1 MKKEDIQQIAIIG
14 AGQMGHQIAMLCAL
28 GGYETTIQD
37 LHESALEKA
46 ESTLHSIMDKW
57 VKKSKLTEEAKKAAF
72 GRLTF
77 TTSLEQAAGHADFI
91 IEAVVEKLDV
101 KKELFAKLDKLSKPH
116 AIFASNSST
125 IVNSLIADATSR
137 QDKVVNM
144 HFFFPPLVMD
154 CVEVVMSE
162 QTSRETAELT
172 MDVCKTIN
180 RTAVLLNKEISGFI
194 ANRILGA
201 LQREAVFLYE
211 EGYAS
216 FEDIDI
222 ICRKALNHPIG
233 PFELMDL
240 SGIDVGYYVMQQRF
254 AESGDPADKPFACIE
269 QKVRQGELGRK
280 TGKGWYEYKKSGS
293 GLVSSDRH
301 KRG

>member
-1 MKKEDIQQIAIIG
+1 MKKEDIQQISVIG

-28 GGYETTIQD
+28 GGYETVIQD
-37 LHESALEKA
+37 VQESALEKA
-46 ESTLHSIMDKW
+46 EASLRKLMDKW
-57 VKKSKLTEEAKKAAF
+57 VSKSKLTEEQKEAAF

-77 TTSLEQAAGHADFI
+77 TPSLEQAAAHADFI

-101 KKELFAKLDKLSKPH
+101 KRELFAKLDQMAKPH

-125 IVNSLIADATSR
+125 IVNSLIASATNR
-137 QDKVVNM
+137 AAKVVNM

-162 QTSRETAELT
+162 DTSKETADLT
-172 MDVCKTIN
+172 MDVCNTIN

-201 LQREAVFLYE
+201 LQREAVYLYE

-216 FEDIDI
+216 FQDIDT

-240 SGIDVGYYVMQQRF
+240 SGIDVGYYVMQQRY

-269 QKVRQGELGRK
+269 QKVRQGDLGRK
-280 TGKGWYEYKKSGS
+280 TGKGWYTYQKEEVKK
-293 GLVSSDRH
+293 
-301 KRG
+301 

>member
-1 MKKEDIQQIAIIG
+1 MKKEDIQQISVIG

-28 GGYETTIQD
+28 GGYETILQD
-37 LHESALEKA
+37 VQETALEKA

-57 VKKSKLTEEAKKAAF
+57 VKKSKLTEEAKQAAF
-72 GRLTF
+72 ARLKF
-77 TTSLEQAAGHADFI
+77 TSSLERAASHADFI
-91 IEAVVEKLDV
+91 IEAVVERLDV
-101 KKELFAKLDKLSKPH
+101 KRELFARLDQLAKPH

-125 IVNSLIADATSR
+125 IVNSLIASATNR
-137 QDKVVNM
+137 EDKVVNM

-162 QTSRETAELT
+162 QTSGETAELT
-172 MDVCKTIN
+172 MEVCKIIN
-180 RTAVLLNKEISGFI
+180 RTAVLLKKEISGFI

-216 FEDIDI
+216 YEDIDI

-280 TGKGWYEYKKSGS
+280 TGKGWYEYQKEEVKI
-293 GLVSSDRH
+293 
-301 KRG
+301 

>member
-1 MKKEDIQQIAIIG
+1 MKKDDIQQISVIG

-28 GGYETTIQD
+28 GGYETILQD
-37 LHESALEKA
+37 VQETALEKA

-57 VKKSKLTEEAKKAAF
+57 VKKSKLTEEAKQAAF
-72 GRLTF
+72 ARLKF
-77 TTSLEQAAGHADFI
+77 TSSLEWAASHADFI

-101 KKELFAKLDKLSKPH
+101 KRELFARLDQLAKPH
-116 AIFASNSST
+116 AILASNSST
-125 IVNSLIADATSR
+125 IVNSLIASATNR
-137 QDKVVNM
+137 EDKVVNM

-154 CVEVVMSE
+154 CVEVVMSD
-162 QTSRETAELT
+162 QTSSETADLT
-172 MDVCKTIN
+172 MEVCKTIN
-180 RTAVLLNKEISGFI
+180 RTAVLLKKEISGFI

-216 FEDIDI
+216 YEDIDI

-269 QKVRQGELGRK
+269 QKVREGNLGRK
-280 TGKGWYEYKKSGS
+280 TGKGWYTYQKEEVRK
-293 GLVSSDRH
+293 
-301 KRG
+301 